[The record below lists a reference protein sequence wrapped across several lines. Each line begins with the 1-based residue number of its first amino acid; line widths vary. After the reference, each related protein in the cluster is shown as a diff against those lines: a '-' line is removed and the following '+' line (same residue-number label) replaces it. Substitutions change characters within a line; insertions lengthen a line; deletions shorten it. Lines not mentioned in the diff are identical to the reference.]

1 MQPLRKDQ
9 ESGIALL
16 GRVEGF
22 MPGLRPQVG
31 RFQSQVMLFDEAF
44 LRMLTEVR
52 IRHSGTVEEARMLY
66 EAAADPAGPWTADDV
81 A

>member
-1 MQPLRKDQ
+1 
-9 ESGIALL
+9 
-16 GRVEGF
+16 
-22 MPGLRPQVG
+22 
-31 RFQSQVMLFDEAF
+31 MLFDEAF